1 MKAFLLSLL
10 VALLSVPGM
19 AQNSDGKAP
28 QTTVL
33 KIDVKDTESLSPW
46 VFGHNLEHT
55 RAAVNRGISAQM
67 LQNRKFAGMSSRN
80 EGVADH
86 WFGIGG
92 DNAFFA
98 INDHVSYTRH
108 DGLFDM
114 HRSHELQTQN
124 VQNLCAGATVGIGQ
138 QGVSLVSGREYEFR
152 TVTRVSAPTTLTVSL
167 TDRDGTVVYAS
178 HELSLSPNTDW
189 QEVSF
194 VMTSGSDDAH
204 GCVRYTFTEA
214 SDVLF
219 GALSM
224 QPTDNF
230 HGMRPDVV
238 ANLKEIGPAVLR
250 WPGGNFAGEYRWM
263 DGLLSCDMRGP
274 LQAAMEMET
283 QPYSN
288 GYDYHEISTD
298 DFIALCREV
307 GAEPFLTINAVWN
320 TPEESAAWVEYC
332 NGGSDSEYG
341 RLRIERGFEEPYNVR
356 LWSLGNEMGYGH
368 MEGPK
373 GAGAYAEMVGRHA
386 DAMLT
391 VSPDLVIWSSGPYPN
406 DDWAVNSAAVL
417 ADRAAY
423 VSLHS
428 YSVAE
433 HPYSGG
439 GYHYTTPEAVQRTYE
454 LMIQGCEGNLN
465 IARAMRRSLDATG
478 KQMHISFDE
487 WNQWFSWY
495 RPSCVSESMF
505 CARMLHMFMLESNPL
520 DMPVVCY
527 FQPVG
532 EGAIAI
538 TSTDSRL
545 TANGQVFAMMKDHKG
560 GDLCR
565 VEGDGD
571 YSSVATVKDGV
582 LTLTLVNTEYSAE
595 HIFRFGARGSVISA
609 RLLSSDDVRPNT
621 YFTESPLDV
630 TLKRGTA
637 ELVLPPHS
645 VAEIQIRLQR

>member
-19 AQNSDGKAP
+19 AQNYDGKAP

-152 TVTRVSAPTTLTVSL
+152 TVTRVSVPTTLTVSL

-178 HELSLSPNTDW
+178 HELSLSPDTDW

-194 VMTSGSDDAH
+194 VMASGSDDAH

-224 QPTDNF
+224 QPNDNF

-250 WPGGNFAGEYRWM
+250 V
-263 DGLLSCDMRGP
+263 RGHVLRAP
-274 LQAAMEMET
+274 AVFGRCTPQYILQRITARC
-283 QPYSN
+283 Q
-288 GYDYHEISTD
+288 D
-298 DFIALCREV
+298 
-307 GAEPFLTINAVWN
+307 
-320 TPEESAAWVEYC
+320 EERHRRACSAATQR
-332 NGGSDSEYG
+332 GRDTDPPSAIAGSD
-341 RLRIERGFEEPYNVR
+341 VR
-356 LWSLGNEMGYGH
+356 
-368 MEGPK
+368 
-373 GAGAYAEMVGRHA
+373 AGIA
-386 DAMLT
+386 
-391 VSPDLVIWSSGPYPN
+391 VSFQVCRS
-406 DDWAVNSAAVL
+406 
-417 ADRAAY
+417 R
-423 VSLHS
+423 
-428 YSVAE
+428 
-433 HPYSGG
+433 
-439 GYHYTTPEAVQRTYE
+439 
-454 LMIQGCEGNLN
+454 QG
-465 IARAMRRSLDATG
+465 
-478 KQMHISFDE
+478 
-487 WNQWFSWY
+487 
-495 RPSCVSESMF
+495 
-505 CARMLHMFMLESNPL
+505 
-520 DMPVVCY
+520 
-527 FQPVG
+527 
-532 EGAIAI
+532 
-538 TSTDSRL
+538 
-545 TANGQVFAMMKDHKG
+545 MM
-560 GDLCR
+560 
-565 VEGDGD
+565 
-571 YSSVATVKDGV
+571 
-582 LTLTLVNTEYSAE
+582 
-595 HIFRFGARGSVISA
+595 
-609 RLLSSDDVRPNT
+609 
-621 YFTESPLDV
+621 
-630 TLKRGTA
+630 
-637 ELVLPPHS
+637 
-645 VAEIQIRLQR
+645 